1 MEKVWKITRISG
13 EEVYIFDKSIADSV
27 NTFVEGVGNAN
38 AKLKKKDS
46 IYVMPKSMVTRDDV
60 NYLKDNFQITQKRKN
75 GIYSKTVLSKKYIES
90 LFTYDRSTYAVVS
103 RNLAIELLNY
113 VIDNY
118 TAIQKDAGIN
128 KSSFGYSGLD
138 DLEDYKS
145 GLQTIYKYSTVANE
159 NIMITHDI
167 MHFPRPTRF
176 SDPATIN
183 ILARYFDAFKY
194 KSDFISKTNY
204 EELQVYWKSRKY
216 IVTED
221 AVKDLITGQ
230 NYVDENSFNAICK
243 MLSGTTDDVELGV
256 ITMANT
262 NFSKNK
268 DVLAYILL
276 NNQNSIKYSKAVNSA
291 NCRIIKSDFR
301 KFTYAS
307 IESTLKKLSEKGN
320 LTAWG
325 CEIFLKHIAKDIS
338 NRYKLLNLTINPEDI
353 KLPEQYDKVR
363 S

>member
-1 MEKVWKITRISG
+1 MEKVWKVTRISG
-13 EEVYIFDKSIADSV
+13 EEVYIFDKSIKDSV

-38 AKLKKKDS
+38 AKLRKKDS

-90 LFTYDRSTYAVVS
+90 LFTYDRRSYNVIS
-103 RNLAIELLNY
+103 RNIAIETLNY

-118 TAIQKDAGIN
+118 TAIEKDARKN
-128 KSSFGYSGLD
+128 KDPFGYSGLD
-138 DLEDYKS
+138 DLENYKLS
-145 GLQTIYKYSTVANE
+145 LQTIYKYSTVANDNLMLPYE
-159 NIMITHDI
+159 QI
-167 MHFPRPTRF
+167 HFPRVRRF

-183 ILARYFDAFKY
+183 ILAKYFDNLKY
-194 KSDFISKTNY
+194 KSDFISKSNY

-230 NYVDENSFNAICK
+230 NYVDENSFKAICK

-256 ITMANT
+256 ITMAST

-276 NNQNSIKYSKAVNSA
+276 NNQNSINYSKAINSA

-301 KFTYAS
+301 NFTYAS
-307 IESTLKKLSEKGN
+307 IESTLKKLSEEGN

-325 CEIFLKHIAKDIS
+325 YEIFLKHIAKDIS

-353 KLPEQYDKVR
+353 KLPEEYDKVR